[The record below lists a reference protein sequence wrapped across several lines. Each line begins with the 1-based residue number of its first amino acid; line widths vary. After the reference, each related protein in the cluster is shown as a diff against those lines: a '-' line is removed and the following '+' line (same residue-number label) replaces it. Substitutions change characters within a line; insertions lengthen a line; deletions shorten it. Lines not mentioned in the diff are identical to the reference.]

1 MQLTSPAAPAPAPAE
16 TPTMFAKLE
25 IQVGPAQPWQTAN
38 GKVPPDQANHPISMF
53 GALGSAIAGIAGAVL
68 TLRIGSGLTGPA
80 DAELAL
86 ALISAVLIARR
97 HPAGRRES
105 GRPDT
110 AEGQGRNKPRPEP
123 PAAS

>member
-1 MQLTSPAAPAPAPAE
+1 MQLTRPAATAPAPAE
-16 TPTMFAKLE
+16 TPTMFAELQ
-25 IQVGPAQPWQTAN
+25 IQVGPAQPWRTAKE
-38 GKVPPDQANHPISMF
+38 KVPPDQANHLISTF
-53 GALGSAIAGIAGAVL
+53 SALGSAIAGIAGAVL
-68 TLRIGSGLTGPA
+68 TLRINSSLTGPA
-80 DAELAL
+80 YVELAL

-110 AEGQGRNKPRPEP
+110 AAGQGRNKPRPEP